1 MILKKIQLT
10 NFRCFKQISVDLHPH
25 LNVFVGENGQGKT
38 AILDGIAVGLG
49 AVLTHLPNV
58 KGISFRS
65 NDRWQELP
73 TISGGT
79 ILTPTQTTAL
89 NQAPYV
95 RVRLESTDGITWDRT
110 EKRDRSKQTQQ
121 QIPPDK
127 KLNELHHFLEHIIND
142 IQAGLPTNLPVM
154 VHYGTDRAGRS
165 SLSASQQSY
174 FNKTFNRFKAL
185 EEAMKPNSRV
195 DFMLEG
201 FAFQEDIERREKED
215 RGDFEYRQPLLES
228 VRQAIY
234 QIIPYCTDIRTTIS
248 PLRLRVTLEPIKSQP
263 NLLFLDQL
271 SDGYRAMLAL
281 VTDLAFRMAHANP
294 HLENP
299 LQAEAI
305 VLIDEVDLHL
315 HPQWQQTVLPD
326 LLQTFEKTQ
335 FIVTTHSPQVLTT
348 VEEPECIHGLVW
360 EKGLVHMKQPNSCY
374 GAESSRLLK
383 DILGVEPRPQQT
395 KMALML
401 KKYFQLIEQDKGQE
415 QGALDIR
422 AQLEKWSRGDEMKL
436 VKADMEIRR
445 RKVFGA

>member
-10 NFRCFKQISVDLHPH
+10 NFRCFKQISVELHPR

-65 NDRWQELP
+65 TDRWQELP

-79 ILTPTQTTAL
+79 ILNPTQTTAL

-95 RVRLESTDGITWDRT
+95 RVRLETTDGITWDRT
-110 EKRDRSKQTQQ
+110 EKRDRSTQQ

-127 KLNELHHFLEHIIND
+127 KLTELHQFLEHIIND

-154 VHYGTDRAGRS
+154 VYYGTDRAGRS
-165 SLSASQQSY
+165 SLSVSQQNY

-195 DFMLEG
+195 DFMVEG
-201 FAFQEDIERREKED
+201 FAFQEDIERREKET
-215 RGDFEYRQPLLES
+215 RGDLEYRQPLLES

-234 QIIPYCTDIRTTIS
+234 QIIPHCTDIRTTIS
-248 PLRLRVTLEPIKSQP
+248 PLRLKVTLEPIKSQP
-263 NLLFLDQL
+263 NFLFLDQL

-294 HLENP
+294 HLEKP

-315 HPQWQQTVLPD
+315 HPEWQQTVLPY
-326 LLQTFEKTQ
+326 LLQTFENTQ
-335 FIVTTHSPQVLTT
+335 FIVTTHSPQVLST
-348 VEEPECIHGLVW
+348 VEEPECIHV
-360 EKGLVHMKQPNSCY
+360 N
-374 GAESSRLLK
+374 
-383 DILGVEPRPQQT
+383 
-395 KMALML
+395 
-401 KKYFQLIEQDKGQE
+401 
-415 QGALDIR
+415 
-422 AQLEKWSRGDEMKL
+422 
-436 VKADMEIRR
+436 
-445 RKVFGA
+445 